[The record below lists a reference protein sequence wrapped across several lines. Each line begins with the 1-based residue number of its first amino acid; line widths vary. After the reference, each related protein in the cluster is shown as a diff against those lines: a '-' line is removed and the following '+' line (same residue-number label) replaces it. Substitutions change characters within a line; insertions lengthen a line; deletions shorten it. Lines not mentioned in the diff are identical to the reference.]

1 MKFQSW
7 GLNLKER
14 NVNNIFAYKSFCW
27 CKNVIIVELLTV
39 MAYIVT
45 MQLYYSASVDN
56 IFLKYSSCF
65 VSFSSRWDQVV
76 SLLVQKP
83 QNFTEQ
89 KMFQTDSRT
98 QVCGP
103 KIVYIV
109 YSCHSKCWQHIDSL
123 YSFKNYVKINWIHKI
138 SMKLILRFSF
148 DDWFSIYVAMCNF

>member
-1 MKFQSW
+1 MQKCYHSGIAHSY
-7 GLNLKER
+7 GL
-14 NVNNIFAYKSFCW
+14 YS
-27 CKNVIIVELLTV
+27 
-39 MAYIVT
+39 Y
-45 MQLYYSASVDN
+45 QLYFSASVDN
-56 IFLKYSSCF
+56 IFLKYSSCL

-109 YSCHSKCWQHIDSL
+109 YSCHSKCWQRIDSL

-138 SMKLILRFSF
+138 SMKLILRFRF
-148 DDWFSIYVAMCNF
+148 DD

>member
-1 MKFQSW
+1 MQKCYHSGIAHRFDLYS
-7 GLNLKER
+7 
-14 NVNNIFAYKSFCW
+14 Y
-27 CKNVIIVELLTV
+27 
-39 MAYIVT
+39 
-45 MQLYYSASVDN
+45 QLYYSASVDN

-109 YSCHSKCWQHIDSL
+109 YSCHSKCWQRIDSL

-138 SMKLILRFSF
+138 SMKLILYLDLVLMIDFQF
-148 DDWFSIYVAMCNF
+148 M

>member
-1 MKFQSW
+1 MQKCYHS
-7 GLNLKER
+7 GIAHRYDL
-14 NVNNIFAYKSFCW
+14 YTGS
-27 CKNVIIVELLTV
+27 
-39 MAYIVT
+39 Y
-45 MQLYYSASVDN
+45 QLYYSASVDN
-56 IFLKYSSCF
+56 IFLKYSSCL

-109 YSCHSKCWQHIDSL
+109 YSCHSKCWQCIDSL

-138 SMKLILRFSF
+138 SMKLILKLILRFSF
-148 DDWFSIYVAMCNF
+148 DD